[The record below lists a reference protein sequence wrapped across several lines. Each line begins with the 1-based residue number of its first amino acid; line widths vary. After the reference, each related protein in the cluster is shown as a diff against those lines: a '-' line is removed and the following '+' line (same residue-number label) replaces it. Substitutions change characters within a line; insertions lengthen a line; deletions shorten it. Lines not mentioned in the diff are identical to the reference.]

1 MKVYSTVWPSQIHL
15 LNAVVPVKTSEDR
28 GHRERPS
35 FLGGKQLAIDTTMVS
50 VLTGQGVVREAV
62 GKAWPS
68 RLRMPSAGDTTS
80 WSTGQVPP
88 PSDGVRGS
96 HEAVSSVNTEDSQPF
111 HSFVVLPTWDSAT
124 TLLGLPLGAC
134 SCVNGPSV
142 RASGLRVT
150 DCSFSSFRQKKKTPM
165 GSRASPRTPCPRTTG
180 TVMAK
185 AVQRTATPAEA
196 RGKGSQTEFH
206 LGASPH
212 WAKEARGTTTMSV
225 KRFSRTNETSC

>member
-1 MKVYSTVWPSQIHL
+1 M
-15 LNAVVPVKTSEDR
+15 VPVKTSEESR
-28 GHRERPS
+28 SSRTA
-35 FLGGKQLAIDTTMVS
+35 FLSGAANNLP
-50 VLTGQGVVREAV
+50 LTPQWSR
-62 GKAWPS
+62 PS

-111 HSFVVLPTWDSAT
+111 HSFVVLPTLDSAT

-150 DCSFSSFRQKKKTPM
+150 DCSFSSFRQKKRLQWKP
-165 GSRASPRTPCPRTTG
+165 RLPRTPCPRTTG
-180 TVMAK
+180 TGWPK
-185 AVQRTATPAEA
+185 QSRGRPHRQKREEREA
-196 RGKGSQTEFH
+196 RQRST
-206 LGASPH
+206 LGASPTGQKKH
-212 WAKEARGTTTMSV
+212 EGPPQ
-225 KRFSRTNETSC
+225 CP